1 MFKLSYCQVT
11 LGLTFF
17 KLSLTLSSSV
27 SLPIITL
34 LVWGDSY
41 LNVTFVAGA
50 ILFYL
55 LYELSLEIS
64 LFAFPKIPEL
74 FSMKIHEGINILWLY
89 AKFASLWWNSSKFR
103 WTILA
108 IYSINQVNS
117 SLALVE
123 ATLLIIFRTW
133 AIIKSSV
140 GTGIWLGLLMDK
152 FWDSHTLHCPLSVT
166 P

>member
-74 FSMKIHEGINILWLY
+74 FSMKIHEGINIL
-89 AKFASLWWNSSKFR
+89 
-103 WTILA
+103 
-108 IYSINQVNS
+108 
-117 SLALVE
+117 
-123 ATLLIIFRTW
+123 
-133 AIIKSSV
+133 
-140 GTGIWLGLLMDK
+140 
-152 FWDSHTLHCPLSVT
+152 
-166 P
+166 